1 MLSLQRM
8 QHALPQ
14 EGKASS
20 AIALSF
26 DEFEFVDLTFHLPVG
41 IDER

>member
-1 MLSLQRM
+1 M
-8 QHALPQ
+8 QHSLAE

-20 AIALSF
+20 AIALPF